1 MSTPIRQDAREQVDR
16 IVQQHAIH
24 YSLVQLRLVGV
35 LLLLMVLS
43 RLLVQVFPSSRSAI
57 ELLAGIT
64 SLSNWLLLL
73 PIGIC
78 LYLLGGGQSRL
89 RHEVAITTLLHRSLV
104 VLALI
109 CLLALPVITLQQT
122 AAIHV
127 QKQLQVGTTTVSAY
141 EKELIS
147 PARTTVTVS
156 LQVIAGFGLLA
167 LQHQGNREIRR
178 HGLTPALFF
187 GSDVVKRRRTQSRPR
202 RMPRP
207 RPPRRAGRRLTLG

>member
-1 MSTPIRQDAREQVDR
+1 MSNPIEQDARAQVDR

-35 LLLLMVLS
+35 LLLLIVLI
-43 RLLVQVFPSSRSAI
+43 RLLVPVFPSSRSPI

-78 LYLLGGGQSRL
+78 LYLLGGGQRRL

-104 VLALI
+104 LLALI

-122 AAIHV
+122 ATLQV
-127 QKQLQVGTTTVSAY
+127 QKQLKGGPNAFSPY

-147 PARTTVTVS
+147 PARTTVTVT
-156 LQVIAGFGLLA
+156 LQLITGFGLLA
-167 LQHQGNREIRR
+167 LHQQGNREIRR

-187 GSDVVKRRRTQSRPR
+187 GNDVVKQRRNENRPKRTSRPR
-202 RMPRP
+202 AL
-207 RPPRRAGRRLTLG
+207 RRAARRLKLG